1 MASVYQT
8 PLSIV
13 PTSRDKVS
21 LLHLNNYI
29 YFVTY
34 NSITPNLFS
43 NGRLGSLLHDYH
55 ATDFNNIF
63 VSDDNGHNTND
74 PQ

>member
-8 PLSIV
+8 HLLVV
-13 PTSRDKVS
+13 PTSRDNVS

-29 YFVTY
+29 YFITY

-43 NGRLGSLLHDYH
+43 NGRLGSLLQDYH
-55 ATDFNNIF
+55 ATDITPMILSSKKNLLL
-63 VSDDNGHNTND
+63 DET
-74 PQ
+74 